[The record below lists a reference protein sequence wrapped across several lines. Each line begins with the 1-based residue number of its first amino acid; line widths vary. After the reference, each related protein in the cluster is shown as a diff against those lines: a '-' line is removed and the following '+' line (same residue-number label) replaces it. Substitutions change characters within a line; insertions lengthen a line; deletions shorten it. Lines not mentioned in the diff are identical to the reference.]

1 MLSAAVKSI
10 VVKIVMLRV
19 VMLSVNELI
28 VIIQGIGMLSVVNVN
43 VI

>member
-10 VVKIVMLRV
+10 VVKI

>member
-1 MLSAAVKSI
+1 MLSAVVKSI
-10 VVKIVMLRV
+10 VVKI

-28 VIIQGIGMLSVVNVN
+28 VIIQGIGMLSVANVN

>member
-10 VVKIVMLRV
+10 VVRIVMLRV

-28 VIIQGIGMLSVVNVN
+28 VIIQGIGMLSVANVN
-43 VI
+43 AI